1 MVFLISEENH
11 NRKNGYTIRCIR
23 FSNEEV
29 APDRGRF
36 LVRIRTRNRP
46 LSGLSGRSGFLLEL
60 VAAADAGDVA
70 FTGAALHAQEN
81 FTVRALEVLIVLAI
95 LETLGKLGALQFPV
109 GGQVD
114 VLPVFLNTL
123 GIVPGKHTENGRAIE
138 DKAKQGEQA
147 ETGEAAQ
154 KGNNKTGKQREHTE
168 VIGSMATDH
177 KTSERFF

>member
-1 MVFLISEENH
+1 MVFLIREENH

-60 VAAADAGDVA
+60 VAAADTGDVA
-70 FTGAALHAQEN
+70 FAGTALHAQED
-81 FTVRALEVLIVLAI
+81 FTVRALEVLIVLAV
-95 LETLGKLGALQFPV
+95 LEALCELGALQFPV

-114 VLPVFLNTL
+114 VLPVFFNTL
-123 GIVPGKHTENGRAIE
+123 GVVTRKHTEDSCDVEGE
-138 DKAKQGEQA
+138 TDKGEQA
-147 ETGEAAQ
+147 DAGEAAQ
-154 KGNNKTGKQREHTE
+154 KRSHKTGKKGEHTE
-168 VIGSMATDH
+168 IVGAMTTLH
-177 KTSERFF
+177 ENG